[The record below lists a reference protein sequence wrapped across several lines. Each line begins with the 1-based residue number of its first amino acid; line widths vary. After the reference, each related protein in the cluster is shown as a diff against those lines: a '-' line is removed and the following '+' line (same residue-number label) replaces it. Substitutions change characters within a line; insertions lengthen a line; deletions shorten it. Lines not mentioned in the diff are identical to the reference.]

1 MFRNHMS
8 TTELLQKIDLLPPEE
23 RATIENLVEILA
35 KRHRSQAVPAA
46 ERFSQDV
53 LDRIDER
60 REKIFR
66 EHGLLDSAAAIR
78 EFRDGRF

>member
-1 MFRNHMS
+1 MS
-8 TTELLQKIDLLPPEE
+8 TTELLEKIDLLPPEE
-23 RATIENLVEILA
+23 RATIENLVDILA
-35 KRHRSQAVPAA
+35 KRHRSHQGPSA
-46 ERFSQDV
+46 ERFPQEL
-53 LDRIDER
+53 LDRVDER

>member
-1 MFRNHMS
+1 MS
-8 TTELLQKIDLLPPEE
+8 TTELLHKIDLLPPEE

-35 KRHRSQAVPAA
+35 KRHRPSQSPAA
-46 ERFSQDV
+46 ERFSQEV

-78 EFRDGRF
+78 EFRGGRF

>member
-1 MFRNHMS
+1 MG

-23 RATIENLVEILA
+23 RATVENLVEILA
-35 KRHRSQAVPAA
+35 KRHRPRQGPSA
-46 ERFSQDV
+46 ERFSQEV

-66 EHGLLDSAAAIR
+66 EHGLLDSAAALR

>member
-1 MFRNHMS
+1 MS

-23 RATIENLVEILA
+23 RATIESLVEILA
-35 KRHRSQAVPAA
+35 KRHRPHQGPSV
-46 ERFSQDV
+46 ERFSQEL
-53 LDRIDER
+53 LDRVDER

-66 EHGLLDSAAAIR
+66 QHGLLDSAAAIR